1 MVVQPGEI
9 GNGETKEFSI
19 SSGQHD
25 LSLKID
31 RCGSKTMQFTVAEGA
46 ALTFGAKSNLRGLK
60 PLAALWY
67 ALFAW
72 SSWIVLVEQR

>member
-1 MVVQPGEI
+1 MVFFAAGEI

-31 RCGSKTMQFTVAEGA
+31 RCGSKTMQFTVAEGD
-46 ALTFGAKSNLRGLK
+46 ALTFGAKSNLE
-60 PLAALWY
+60 A
-67 ALFAW
+67 
-72 SSWIVLVEQR
+72 